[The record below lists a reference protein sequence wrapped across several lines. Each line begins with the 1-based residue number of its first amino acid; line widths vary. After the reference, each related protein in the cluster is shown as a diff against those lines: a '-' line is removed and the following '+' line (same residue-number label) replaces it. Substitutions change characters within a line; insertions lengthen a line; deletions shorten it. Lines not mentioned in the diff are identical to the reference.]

1 MERKELTK
9 REEKRRI
16 RKMVLEAR
24 DAFTEEERKA
34 ASIRLT
40 DRIIGHQWFYR
51 ACVLLGFVGF
61 GSEVDTR
68 ELLTEA
74 LQKGKKV
81 YVPRVEGEDMYFYRI
96 NSLQELTPGYKGILE
111 PDGTGEKYD
120 YLKQEE
126 EKTLL
131 LMPGVAFDLYGNRL
145 GYGKGYYDRFLAD
158 KEMLRTYSIAIGF
171 ACQRVESLPV
181 EATDIKPYQVILL

>member
-1 MERKELTK
+1 MERKELTN

-51 ACVLLGFVGF
+51 ACILLGFVGF

-81 YVPRVEGEDMYFYRI
+81 YVPRVEGEDMNFYRI
-96 NSLQELTPGYKGILE
+96 TSLQELTPGYKGILE

-120 YLKQEE
+120 YLKLEK